1 VTRIARSDVDPR
13 SLSAV
18 TCGGGFYFRHSDV
31 SVAMRYLPVFQDGP
45 NTVCKLQ
52 DLLLSL
58 SRIQLCFWLGFMV

>member
-18 TCGGGFYFRHSDV
+18 ICGGGFYFRHSDV
-31 SVAMRYLPVFQDGP
+31 SVAMKYLSVFQDGP

-52 DLLLSL
+52 GLFISL
-58 SRIQLCFWLGFMV
+58 SRIQFCFWLGFML